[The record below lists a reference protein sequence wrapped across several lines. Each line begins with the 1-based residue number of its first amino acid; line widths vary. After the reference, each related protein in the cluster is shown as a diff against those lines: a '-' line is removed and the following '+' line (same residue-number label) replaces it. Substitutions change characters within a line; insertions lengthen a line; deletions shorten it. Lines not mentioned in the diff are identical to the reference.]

1 MIGLQHIIDSK
12 RELLSRETYSR
23 NPINYSE
30 GMADDQKDRFIQY
43 LAEQHQ
49 EDELT
54 IKAMK
59 LVLEDFMVQMKELKE
74 QMSSMRSKQSDLEN
88 RLSEERK
95 LRQSAERKAKSLQEK
110 LDFANQERF
119 GDRRQRIHS
128 KAEKSASDRQKEKD
142 DYDGTDDTL
151 RMDSVTENKPQ
162 EVKESSGKG
171 RDLSNRPEGYK
182 TMGVAGEAIEHPSD
196 LTKVPGRIIERRMV
210 RVFSFRTF
218 LTEECFEM
226 VHYAEPGKKPKWG
239 YFPSEGHPEVITKF
253 EGTKATPEFLQAIA
267 YEVYVKNVTFGLLH
281 QWLTDMGMTIS
292 KNTLRNWLKKGK
304 KYLDELVRVLKSVA
318 LEKDSIVNCDETWCK
333 VRKYDH
339 YKKCYIW
346 VLVNKAQKTA
356 IFFYE
361 NGSRGREVLTDFLG
375 DAELKSIMSDGYNA
389 YVFIGNELK
398 SAQFKDTIHQVCMS
412 HMNNKFVKAGNQGGE
427 PVAERFSKL
436 LKWFFS
442 KEHIYDE
449 AGLTPEERLRER
461 QSLETKEHLIELRS
475 LLESELS
482 KNSEFR
488 SQYYTEALNYLKKF
502 WKELFA
508 FLDDG
513 DLPIDNNLAER
524 TIRKLTTQ
532 RNNSLHYGSDAG
544 AEMAATYHSVIG
556 TVKLH
561 GSSVW
566 NFIGTFFK
574 NIFNGCRD
582 YVNMVPDKITL
593 AASQC

>member
-1 MIGLQHIIDSK
+1 MIELQHIIDSK

-30 GMADDQKDRFIQY
+30 GMAGDQKDRFIQY

-54 IKAMK
+54 KRAME
-59 LVLEDFMVQMKELKE
+59 LVLEDFMAQMKELKE
-74 QMSSMRSKQSDLEN
+74 QVSSMQSKQSDLEN
-88 RLSEERK
+88 QLSEERK
-95 LRQSAERKAKSLQEK
+95 LRKSAERKARSLQEK
-110 LDFANQERF
+110 LDFANQDRF
-119 GDRRQRIHS
+119 GDRRQRINS
-128 KAEKSASDRQKEKD
+128 KAKQKSSDRQKEKD

-151 RMDSVTENKPQ
+151 RTDSVDKTESLNEPALPP
-162 EVKESSGKG
+162 KE
-171 RDLSNRPEGYK
+171 RDLSNRPDGYK
-182 TMGVAGEAIEHPSD
+182 TMGVSGESIEHPSD

-210 RVFSFRTF
+210 RVFSFRTV

-239 YFPSEGHPEVITKF
+239 YFPSEGHPQAITKF

-292 KNTLRNWLKKGK
+292 KNTLHNWLRKGK

-389 YVFIGNELK
+389 YVFIGDELK
-398 SAQFKDTIHQVCMS
+398 SARFKDTVHQVCMS
-412 HMNNKFVKAGNQGGE
+412 HAKNKFVKASNQGFE
-427 PVAERFSKL
+427 PTAERFSNI
-436 LKWFFS
+436 LKEFFMRER
-442 KEHIYDE
+442 KYDE
-449 AGLTPEERLRER
+449 AGLTPKERLRER
-461 QSLETKEHLIELRS
+461 QSLETKELLIELRS
-475 LLESELS
+475 LLDSERS
-482 KNSEFR
+482 KDSEFR
-488 SQYYTEALNYLKKF
+488 SPYYTEALNYLNRF
-502 WKELFA
+502 WKEIFA
-508 FLDDG
+508 YLDDG
-513 DLPIDNNLAER
+513 ELPIDNNLAER

-544 AEMAATYHSVIG
+544 ARMAATYHSVIG

-574 NIFNGCRD
+574 KIFNGCRD
-582 YVNMVPDKITL
+582 YANMVPDKITL
-593 AASQC
+593 ATGQC